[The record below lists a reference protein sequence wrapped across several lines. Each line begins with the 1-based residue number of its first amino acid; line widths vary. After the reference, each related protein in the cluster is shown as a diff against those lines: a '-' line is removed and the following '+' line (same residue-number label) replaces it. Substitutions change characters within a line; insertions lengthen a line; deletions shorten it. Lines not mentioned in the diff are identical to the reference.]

1 MKNTLYGIGLDI
13 GVASV
18 GWAVVGL
25 NGTGEPVGLH
35 RLGVR
40 IFDKAEQPKTGES
53 LAAPRRMA
61 RGMRRRLRRKALRR
75 ADVYA
80 LLERSGLST
89 REALAQM
96 FESGRPGRHLCAAHT
111 RVGRARRQGRIFAH
125 FAASCPAPRV

>member
-89 REALAQM
+89 RAN
-96 FESGRPGRHLCAAHT
+96 
-111 RVGRARRQGRIFAH
+111 V
-125 FAASCPAPRV
+125 

>member
-61 RGMRRRLRRKALRR
+61 RDAPPSAPQGAAPCGRLRPAGTQRPFHPGSAR
-75 ADVYA
+75 ANV
-80 LLERSGLST
+80 
-89 REALAQM
+89 
-96 FESGRPGRHLCAAHT
+96 
-111 RVGRARRQGRIFAH
+111 
-125 FAASCPAPRV
+125 

>member
-25 NGTGEPVGLH
+25 NSTGEPVGLH

-40 IFDKAEQPKTGES
+40 VFDKAEQPKTGES

-61 RGMRRRLRRKALRR
+61 RGMRRRIWPAKGEGKGLPPSIRDAEPALR
-75 ADVYA
+75 A
-80 LLERSGLST
+80 
-89 REALAQM
+89 
-96 FESGRPGRHLCAAHT
+96 GRN
-111 RVGRARRQGRIFAH
+111 
-125 FAASCPAPRV
+125 ASR

>member
-40 IFDKAEQPKTGES
+40 IFDLS
-53 LAAPRRMA
+53 LIHISEP
-61 RGMRRRLRRKALRR
+61 
-75 ADVYA
+75 
-80 LLERSGLST
+80 T
-89 REALAQM
+89 R
-96 FESGRPGRHLCAAHT
+96 H
-111 RVGRARRQGRIFAH
+111 
-125 FAASCPAPRV
+125 

>member
-35 RLGVR
+35 RGVR

-53 LAAPRRMA
+53 CCAAAHGARCAAVCAARRCA
-61 RGMRRRLRRKALRR
+61 VR
-75 ADVYA
+75 
-80 LLERSGLST
+80 T
-89 REALAQM
+89 FTPCWNALA
-96 FESGRPGRHLCAAHT
+96 FPLRKRSRKCLKRAA
-111 RVGRARRQGRIFAH
+111 
-125 FAASCPAPRV
+125 

>member
-40 IFDKAEQPKTGES
+40 IFDKAEQPKTAKALPRRGAWRAGMRPPS
-53 LAAPRRMA
+53 APQGAAPC
-61 RGMRRRLRRKALRR
+61 GRLRPAGTQRPFHPGSAR
-75 ADVYA
+75 ANV
-80 LLERSGLST
+80 
-89 REALAQM
+89 
-96 FESGRPGRHLCAAHT
+96 
-111 RVGRARRQGRIFAH
+111 
-125 FAASCPAPRV
+125 